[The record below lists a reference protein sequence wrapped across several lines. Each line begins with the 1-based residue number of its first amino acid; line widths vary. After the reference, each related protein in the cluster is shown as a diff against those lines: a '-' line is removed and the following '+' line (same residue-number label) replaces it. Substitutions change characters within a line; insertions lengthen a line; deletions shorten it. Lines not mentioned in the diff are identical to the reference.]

1 MEIEIY
7 GYEIE
12 EERFPSA
19 APSTEKPTPTL
30 LNLALATNGA
40 NATQISTVAAVSP
53 ASGAIDGTIYGNS
66 SARLNFAQYSKTGL
80 VNAPWWQ
87 VELASLS
94 EIREIKLHTGGKCQC
109 HQQLLLLL
117 DKPES
122 LAFFCRSELIFAAF
136 FLRRAHNPGVCCWTW
151 LNDFLVQIFDADGTE
166 VESLFISGRGRDTGT
181 FSDGWDGDIPVVLDF
196 STWPTFSAA
205 FPVGKKVKISVTA
218 APNKTTRLAFSEV
231 EIFGL
236 HCSDPDACIPMPSSA
251 PSRLTSAPS
260 QSPSLSMTP
269 TSSTKPS
276 ALPSTS
282 PSFSN
287 HAYINELD
295 TLLTH
300 GRLSLSG
307 QTDILQ
313 AAYGKAASETD
324 EEGAQKVVQQLIAT
338 SPEFHTIS
346 SVQRK
351 TGEERTPTKQGEPAN
366 VGYKAILV
374 FNLFGGVDSFN
385 ILAPKDGGDC
395 SSLYADYKSVR
406 GVVGMVNA
414 ALLPINATGSDQP
427 CDDFGVHSLLE
438 SFQSIY
444 EAGDGLFLANFGH
457 LSKPVTKNDWLLET
471 RTDLF
476 SHFKMNY
483 EAQKVD
489 GFREQVGTGVLG
501 RLLDVM
507 EVKKNMTVSPISV
520 NALTVMLDGKPE
532 LGRNFDILP
541 TKGINTFEPLED
553 SGLKATVEEL
563 NGATKINSGLFG
575 NFFSQ
580 GLVDTFN
587 KTSELEDIL
596 EDSLA
601 GWSYNINGARG
612 DHFEQVLKMI
622 ESASERGVDREAFF
636 VELGGFDAHGE
647 VMANLQAN
655 LPTVNDAVGGFYNR
669 LKQEGMLEKVTT
681 IIISE
686 FGRTSTPNTNR
697 GSDHGKF
704 CPACNMYVGIL
715 LDLSRAATI
724 IIILEGF
731 YHVT

>member
-1 MEIEIY
+1 MLTGDCNYLQIF

-19 APSTEKPTPTL
+19 APSAETPTPTL

-40 NATQISTVAAVSP
+40 TATQISTLAA

-66 SARLNFAQYSKTGL
+66 SARLTNSSQYSKTNL
-80 VNAPWWQ
+80 ENAPWWQ

-94 EIREIKLHTGGKCQC
+94 EIREIKLHTGGKYQY
-109 HQQLLLLL
+109 HQQFLLLL

-122 LAFFCRSELIFAAF
+122 LAIFVVQSSSIFAAF
-136 FLRRAHNPGVCCWTW
+136 FLQRAHNPGVCCWSW
-151 LNDFLVQIFDADGTE
+151 LRNFLVQIFDDDGTE
-166 VESLFISGRGRDTGT
+166 VESLFISGYGRDKST
-181 FSDGWDGDIPVVLDF
+181 FTDGWDGDVPVVMDF
-196 STWPTFSAA
+196 RTWSRFNAA
-205 FPVGKKVKISVTA
+205 YPVGKKVKISVNATSGT
-218 APNKTTRLAFSEV
+218 TTRLAFTEV
-231 EIFGL
+231 QIFGL
-236 HCSDPDACIPMPSSA
+236 PCSDPDACIPMPSSA
-251 PSRLTSAPS
+251 PSRLTSVPS
-260 QSPSLSMTP
+260 QSPSLSMIP
-269 TSSTKPS
+269 TASTKPS
-276 ALPSTS
+276 TLPSTS

-300 GRLSLSG
+300 GRLSHSG

-324 EEGAQKVVQQLIAT
+324 EEGAQKVAQQLIAA
-338 SPEFHTIS
+338 SPEFHTVS

-366 VGYKAILV
+366 VEYKAIVVL
-374 FNLFGGVDSFN
+374 NLFGGVDSFN

-395 SSLYADYKSVR
+395 STLYADYRSVR
-406 GVVGMVNA
+406 GIAGMVDA
-414 ALLPINATGSDQP
+414 SLLPINATGSDQP
-427 CDDFGVHSLLE
+427 CNDFGVHSLLE
-438 SFQSIY
+438 SFQDIY
-444 EAGDGLFLANFGH
+444 DNEDGVFLANFGH

-471 RTDLF
+471 RADLF

-520 NALTVMLDGKPE
+520 NALTVMLDGKPQ

-541 TKGINTFEPLED
+541 KKGINTFQPLED

-563 NGATKINSGLFG
+563 NGATKFNSGLFG
-575 NFFSQ
+575 TFFSQ

-596 EDSLA
+596 EDSLS
-601 GWSYNINGARG
+601 GWSYNINGPRG
-612 DHFEQVLKMI
+612 DHFEQILKMI
-622 ESASERGVDREAFF
+622 ESASERGIDREAFV
-636 VELGGFDAHGE
+636 VEMGGFDAHGE
-647 VMANLQAN
+647 VKANLQTS
-655 LPTVNDAVGGFYNR
+655 LPTVNSAVGGFYNR
-669 LKQEGMLEKVTT
+669 LKQIDMLKKVTT

-686 FGRTSTPNTNR
+686 FGRTSTPNTNK
-697 GSDHGKF
+697 GTDHGKF
-704 CPACNMYVGIL
+704 ALPANM
-715 LDLSRAATI
+715 
-724 IIILEGF
+724 
-731 YHVT
+731 